1 MPGRCRWCAG
11 CTTTSMRMWT
21 PASGRRMMRRE
32 WYSIPSL
39 VGVWAW
45 VRILGWNGMSR
56 ASWGEMGCPENPGVG
71 AWAGP
76 CSRAEVGCAWTQG
89 AMRSHQVLSWEHWG
103 ICGGDT
109 GSVMELMLSL
119 ALPPALT
126 DVLQGVHHFPLRD
139 AGAGEGF
146 LPGHQASAAEPGD
159 FREGLQ
165 PSLPQDLPGT
175 WEGRILTR

>member
-1 MPGRCRWCAG
+1 MV
-11 CTTTSMRMWT
+11 
-21 PASGRRMMRRE
+21 RRMYDHINENVDPCIRE
-32 WYSIPSL
+32 EDDEERMVQYPQPRGGLGLGPHPGVEWDVQSI
-39 VGVWAW
+39 
-45 VRILGWNGMSR
+45 R
-56 ASWGEMGCPENPGVG
+56 GEMGCPENLGVG

-89 AMRSHQVLSWEHWG
+89 PMRSHQILSWEHWG

-126 DVLQGVHHFPLRD
+126 DVLQGVHHLPLRD

-159 FREGLQ
+159 F
-165 PSLPQDLPGT
+165 
-175 WEGRILTR
+175 